1 MVKGQSWVVFQNLDG
16 LSRAGSNSRP
26 HRKGT
31 PMQMRRG
38 HGEQLGIWLLAL
50 TMVGWGFLPLLAV
63 AQTSSRANSP
73 ARVPAYSGCQVYESL
88 VGWFRR

>member
-38 HGEQLGIWLLAL
+38 HGELLGIWLLAL
-50 TMVGWGFLPLLAV
+50 TMVGWGF
-63 AQTSSRANSP
+63 
-73 ARVPAYSGCQVYESL
+73 
-88 VGWFRR
+88 